1 MRTLVIMRYRWFSAM
16 SRNSLLLLTA
26 VSASLVFGA
35 ACSNRVSPVKI
46 RKEYAAVAAAVER
59 HSDGFSI
66 DESPEASVLLDREWS
81 LQAAWVTA
89 YLEDHPSA
97 TARQIERSV
106 SDLGANLQCNATL
119 LARGLYG
126 IAIQKGEVGNVFVI
140 AENHKR
146 HRLVWNAKD
155 LKPGTTRNSKLLV
168 AWSAR
173 AANGQC
179 RNKLK
184 DEDWLNCGP
193 LYGRFGI
200 LPDDDKGRRRFFLD
214 GSYAEVA
221 GLSAVAQLSV
231 WVWDGAEPRP
241 EFVGTYS
248 YYIDQPVGTR
258 LEGELLRV
266 RVRAQYRTFSTC
278 CDDEGRPMDWNL
290 KLTPTGVEDL
300 GYSPVP
306 SPLEIVDEVFY
317 RTAKGIRADDIAA
330 PQVVAQARAL
340 VRRMPKESAVPA
352 MGVLMPPYP
361 NFVGDVAEVCVD
373 LEGYGLALSI
383 ARVNGK
389 PYLATMRQRTH
400 CPAPRAQK

>member
-1 MRTLVIMRYRWFSAM
+1 M
-16 SRNSLLLLTA
+16 
-26 VSASLVFGA
+26 
-35 ACSNRVSPVKI
+35 
-46 RKEYAAVAAAVER
+46 
-59 HSDGFSI
+59 
-66 DESPEASVLLDREWS
+66 S

-89 YLEDHPSA
+89 YMEDHPSA
-97 TARQIERSV
+97 TAKQIERSV
-106 SDLGANLQCNATL
+106 SDLGVNLQCNATL
-119 LARGLYG
+119 LAQGLYG

-140 AENHKR
+140 AENHKH

-155 LKPGTTRNSKLLV
+155 LKPGTTRNSKLLA

-173 AANGQC
+173 AAKGQC

-221 GLSAVAQLSV
+221 GLSVAAQLSV
-231 WVWDGAEPRP
+231 WMLDGAEPRP

-258 LEGELLRV
+258 LEGELVRV
-266 RVRAQYRTFSTC
+266 RVREQYRTFSTC

-317 RTAKGIRADDIAA
+317 RTAKGIPADDIAA

-340 VRRMPKESAVPA
+340 VRRMPKENGVPA

-389 PYLATMRQRTH
+389 PHLAAMRQRTH
-400 CPAPRAQK
+400 CPAPRAKK